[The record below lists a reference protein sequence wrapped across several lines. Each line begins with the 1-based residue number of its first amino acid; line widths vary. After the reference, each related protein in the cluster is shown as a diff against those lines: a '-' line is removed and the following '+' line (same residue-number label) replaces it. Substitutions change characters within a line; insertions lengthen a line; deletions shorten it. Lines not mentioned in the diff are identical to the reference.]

1 MNRREFVEKLGA
13 GSAVAVA
20 GGALAASITQRSAE
34 AQGSAHAHTP
44 VTGPLANAT
53 VSFGA
58 WPQPL
63 DRLAALPPGVPP
75 PNVHQ
80 LIPYITTIKA
90 GGTVNFIVA
99 GFHNIAVYGN
109 GTKPEDI
116 NPSILRD
123 VPGAPP
129 PFPKLIDD
137 ATNRV
142 FRGIAAFPPVN
153 VDRVEVVHFPEKG
166 DYLVICAFVPH
177 FEDGMWGWVKVA

>member
-20 GGALAASITQRSAE
+20 GGALAGSITYGSAE
-34 AQGSAHAHTP
+34 AQESGHQHTP
-44 VTGPLANAT
+44 ISGPLANAT

-80 LIPYITTIKA
+80 LIPNVTTIKA

-109 GTKPEDI
+109 GTTPDDI
-116 NPSILRD
+116 NDAIRRD

-129 PFPKLIDD
+129 GFPQLIDD
-137 ATNRV
+137 SNNRV
-142 FRGIAAFPPVN
+142 FRGIASFPPVN
-153 VDRVEVVHFPEKG
+153 IDRVEVVNFPEKG
-166 DYLVICAFVPH
+166 QYLVICAFVPH
-177 FEDGMWGWVKVA
+177 FEDNMWGWVKVV

>member
-34 AQGSAHAHTP
+34 AQEAAHDHAP
-44 VTGPLANAT
+44 VSGPLANAT

-58 WPQPL
+58 WPQPQ
-63 DRLAALPPGVPP
+63 DRLNLPAGVPP

-80 LIPYITTIKA
+80 LIPYVTTIKA

-99 GFHNIAVYGN
+99 GFHNIAIYGN

-116 NPSILRD
+116 NTSILRD

-153 VDRVEVVHFPEKG
+153 VDRVEVVQFPEKG
-166 DYLVICAFVPH
+166 EFLVICAFVPH
-177 FEDGMWGWVKVA
+177 FEDNMWGWVKVV

>member
-34 AQGSAHAHTP
+34 AQEAAHDHTP
-44 VTGPLANAT
+44 VSGALANAT

-58 WPQPL
+58 WPPQ
-63 DRLAALPPGVPP
+63 DRLNLPAGVPP
-75 PNVHQ
+75 
-80 LIPYITTIKA
+80 IKA

-109 GTKPEDI
+109 GTTPEDI
-116 NPSILRD
+116 NTSILRD

-137 ATNRV
+137 PTNRV
-142 FRGIAAFPPVN
+142 FRGIASFPPVN
-153 VDRVEVVHFPEKG
+153 VDRVEVVQFPEKG
-166 DYLVICAFVPH
+166 EYLVICAFVPH
-177 FEDGMWGWVKVA
+177 FEDNMWGWVRVV

>member
-20 GGALAASITQRSAE
+20 GGALAGSLTHGSAE
-34 AQGSAHAHTP
+34 AQESAHHHTP
-44 VTGPLANAT
+44 VSGPLANAT

-58 WPQPL
+58 WPPQ
-63 DRLAALPPGVPP
+63 DRLNLPAGVPP

-80 LIPYITTIKA
+80 LIPYTTTIKA

-116 NPSILRD
+116 NTSILRD

-137 ATNRV
+137 PTNRV
-142 FRGIAAFPPVN
+142 FRGIASFPPVN
-153 VDRVEVVHFPEKG
+153 VDRVEVVQFPEKG
-166 DYLVICAFVPH
+166 TYLVICAFVPH
-177 FEDGMWGWVKVA
+177 FEDDMWGWVKVV